1 MKRYRLTPL
10 RVVLLVGLSAIAAY
24 GLIVTAQIIFPKQ
37 VEPRHSDAI
46 VSLAPELDRLPLAQR
61 LFDSGLADT
70 LAISRPEARDERAE
84 HTSAAPLACDKED
97 EPDIICFT
105 PAASETLGEAEKVS
119 ELASAHDWKSVTV
132 VTSRYHAFR
141 TQFIFNQCLPDGVQA
156 QVISSDTKLGLRG
169 WLFHIT
175 YEHVAFVKAL
185 FDTGTRCR

>member
-1 MKRYRLTPL
+1 MKRYRLSPL
-10 RVVLLVGLSAIAAY
+10 RVVLLVGLLAIGAY

-37 VEPRHSDAI
+37 GAPRHSDAI
-46 VSLAPELDRLPLAQR
+46 VSLAPNLDRLPLAQR
-61 LFDSGLADT
+61 LFDADVADT
-70 LAISRPEARDERAE
+70 LAISRPETGGERTE
-84 HTSAAPLACDKED
+84 HASDSPPACDEDD
-97 EPDIICFT
+97 EPGIICFT
-105 PAASETLGEAEKVS
+105 PLASDTLGEAEKVS
-119 ELASAHDWKSVTV
+119 ELASAHNWKSVTV

-185 FDTGTRCR
+185 YDTGTRCR